1 MASQSEAFAPAPAP
15 VPAPPVSVT
24 ALLFSV
30 AASPAA
36 SGQAL
41 VQAAGVSELALRSVA
56 GEAAPPGAA
65 LQVWTA
71 VSSGN
76 STAWATLASAA
87 AAATWT
93 LRGTSVV
100 NATAGGTTT
109 LQLSGPPSASVGS
122 GAGAILVLVTASTP
136 AALTCANT
144 LAPGVAS
151 TPLFDD
157 LFATASQGAA
167 VTLVSG
173 SAPPAVDSTVAA
185 TPCAWASLQLTY
197 SYNYNA
203 TLAAANA
210 ATAATAGLPLP
221 PAACPSALPPPP
233 PAASLPTTAPVAL
246 ALSLADLMAAVANP
260 SVQRVVVGANIA
272 LGGSPLVVA
281 SAAGGA
287 PRVLAIEGATSTAC
301 APEPMC
307 VLDAGFASR
316 VVTAGEGVALTLS
329 TLLLRNGMAPQGGN
343 GGCVAMACN
352 SSCSLVVSHV
362 TLHQCNAGSGAGGA
376 IAVTP
381 WNTSFGVAP
390 PAASVTLSGSV
401 FSNNLAAAGGA
412 VAVRGATVAAT
423 SCSFLRN
430 SALAAASAVNLASLL
445 GGRDGAPD
453 DPFSVLSGPAGGAV
467 ALLGIPT
474 LASLTSCVFKN
485 NRAATADIVSGSSSA
500 TIDVPQ
506 ARAGAVFAVDVAS
519 VIVVGS
525 AFSGNEASF
534 GGAVYFTIA
543 VLPLASS
550 MSVVLRSSVFTQNT
564 AQIGAG
570 GAAMVDNANTVFV
583 NCSLLGNV
591 AGGVG
596 GGGVAYLASS
606 LSVAS
611 CSMLNN
617 SAVMGDGGAIAM
629 YEGAVLSMANSTLA
643 GNFAG
648 GDTSGING
656 GGGGIA
662 CLSCTTLTVG
672 NTSFASNSAA
682 SVASAL
688 STGIGGGAIFIVDA
702 AAPVML
708 SNLSFSNNTAAAGGA
723 LSVSCS
729 SLSVRGGLGVPGQL
743 L

>member
-1 MASQSEAFAPAPAP
+1 MFILLAWRVVASQSEAFAPAPAP

-76 STAWATLASAA
+76 GTAWATLASAA
-87 AAATWT
+87 AAATWM

-260 SVQRVVVGANIA
+260 SVLRVGVGA
-272 LGGSPLVVA
+272 
-281 SAAGGA
+281 
-287 PRVLAIEGATSTAC
+287 
-301 APEPMC
+301 
-307 VLDAGFASR
+307 
-316 VVTAGEGVALTLS
+316 
-329 TLLLRNGMAPQGGN
+329 
-343 GGCVAMACN
+343 
-352 SSCSLVVSHV
+352 
-362 TLHQCNAGSGAGGA
+362 
-376 IAVTP
+376 
-381 WNTSFGVAP
+381 
-390 PAASVTLSGSV
+390 
-401 FSNNLAAAGGA
+401 
-412 VAVRGATVAAT
+412 
-423 SCSFLRN
+423 
-430 SALAAASAVNLASLL
+430 
-445 GGRDGAPD
+445 
-453 DPFSVLSGPAGGAV
+453 
-467 ALLGIPT
+467 
-474 LASLTSCVFKN
+474 K
-485 NRAATADIVSGSSSA
+485 
-500 TIDVPQ
+500 
-506 ARAGAVFAVDVAS
+506 
-519 VIVVGS
+519 
-525 AFSGNEASF
+525 
-534 GGAVYFTIA
+534 
-543 VLPLASS
+543 
-550 MSVVLRSSVFTQNT
+550 
-564 AQIGAG
+564 IG
-570 GAAMVDNANTVFV
+570 
-583 NCSLLGNV
+583 
-591 AGGVG
+591 
-596 GGGVAYLASS
+596 
-606 LSVAS
+606 
-611 CSMLNN
+611 
-617 SAVMGDGGAIAM
+617 
-629 YEGAVLSMANSTLA
+629 
-643 GNFAG
+643 
-648 GDTSGING
+648 
-656 GGGGIA
+656 
-662 CLSCTTLTVG
+662 
-672 NTSFASNSAA
+672 
-682 SVASAL
+682 
-688 STGIGGGAIFIVDA
+688 
-702 AAPVML
+702 
-708 SNLSFSNNTAAAGGA
+708 
-723 LSVSCS
+723 
-729 SLSVRGGLGVPGQL
+729 RGG
-743 L
+743 